1 MISDRNRGI
10 QNLVLVCQ
18 CVLVTVAFWLW
29 LVLCYYQPIDH
40 QVITRYIVYN
50 EFVLLGLLMGSRPFR
65 PEVGL
70 HTRGFE
76 EVNRRSF
83 RQLGATLFY
92 LLLYIVAARDEKISR
107 LFLFSFIPLLYLVLF
122 TTNRYLPGLLG
133 HLTFRR
139 GQLQKVLLLGPK
151 HKALGVKHWLEENK
165 HLGLEVLGLLT
176 EEASAGMHQ
185 APQTIP
191 NGTTNR
197 ESGNSE
203 PGYWPLATG
212 NSRTQ
217 TFTVVASG
225 TIPSMKSARWAKAE
239 GEEATSFGGVPLSA
253 SPAVPAARN
262 GAASSA
268 RSATPVAD
276 ALRILGRPED
286 LEKVLAA
293 PGIMKVIMVEF
304 PRANGTMRYYT
315 NLCEARGIRLLV
327 VADIDQIFGHPVA
340 VSEDQGL
347 CLISLREEPLQNPIN
362 RFFKRCLDVAIS
374 LPVVLFI
381 LPPLMLVFRII
392 QKFQSPGPLFFIQP
406 REGIQKRSFRVFKFR
421 SMHMSDPGN
430 EKRPTSKK
438 DPRLYPLG
446 TFMRRTSLDEMPQF
460 INVLRGEMSVVGPR
474 PHLASYAENYHSVCK
489 RAYVRNLVKPGITG
503 IAQIN
508 EARGCA
514 ETPELVRWRIRC
526 DIEYLENWSL
536 WMDCWLI
543 LRTALQVFIPPKEV
557 SEVASQRQVTVGTE
571 KMAET

>member
-197 ESGNSE
+197 ESGNS
-203 PGYWPLATG
+203 
-212 NSRTQ
+212 RTQ

-340 VSEDQGL
+340 GGAVAEPDQPVFQTLPGYRYQPAGGSL
-347 CLISLREEPLQNPIN
+347 HPAAFDAGVPDHPKISI
-362 RFFKRCLDVAIS
+362 
-374 LPVVLFI
+374 
-381 LPPLMLVFRII
+381 
-392 QKFQSPGPLFFIQP
+392 PGPALLHTASGRHPKTFLSGLQVSLDAHERPGKRETTNLKERSQAVSTGHLHAQDQP
-406 REGIQKRSFRVFKFR
+406 R
-421 SMHMSDPGN
+421 
-430 EKRPTSKK
+430 
-438 DPRLYPLG
+438 
-446 TFMRRTSLDEMPQF
+446 
-460 INVLRGEMSVVGPR
+460 
-474 PHLASYAENYHSVCK
+474 
-489 RAYVRNLVKPGITG
+489 
-503 IAQIN
+503 
-508 EARGCA
+508 
-514 ETPELVRWRIRC
+514 
-526 DIEYLENWSL
+526 
-536 WMDCWLI
+536 
-543 LRTALQVFIPPKEV
+543 
-557 SEVASQRQVTVGTE
+557 
-571 KMAET
+571 